1 MPSIEERVQRSRLRG
16 RAQSDGELVSIRN
29 LAPGTWYFA
38 VVAYNTQA
46 IESTFSNLVSKT
58 I

>member
-1 MPSIEERVQRSRLRG
+1 MTNVIAVNDPASTSYV
-16 RAQSDGELVSIRN
+16 IRN

-46 IESTFSNLVSKT
+46 VESTFSNVVSKT